1 VLVDCGAM
9 MILGI
14 AGVIKGKVEG
24 RRNEKNVFNREKL
37 AVVSK
42 KSFVIN
48 KNKFNERAGEFFRLN

>member
-1 VLVDCGAM
+1 M